1 MSTILLINPNT
12 SVASLDMMLS
22 VARPLLP
29 PDVAIRGVC
38 VAAGVPMITTEA
50 ALTAAA
56 AEVAAIGVAESAGA
70 DAIVVAAFGDPG
82 AALLRALGTL
92 PVIGI
97 GESAIREAAAD
108 GRRFGI
114 ATTTPGLVGA
124 MERMVGRLSFAAQLT
139 GVRVPDGDPQALA
152 ADPPSQQ
159 AALAEAATACIEQDG
174 AAAVIIGGGPLSEA
188 ARALRGRF
196 AVAMIEP
203 VPAAIRQALRV
214 LGKGETPC

>member
-1 MSTILLINPNT
+1 MILLINPNT
-12 SVASLDMMLS
+12 SVASLEMMLA

-29 PDVAIRGVC
+29 VDFAIRGVC
-38 VAAGVPMITTEA
+38 VAAGVPMITTED
-50 ALTAAA
+50 ALTSAA
-56 AEVAAIGVAESAGA
+56 AEVAAVGVAEADGV

-82 AALLRALGTL
+82 VALLRTFVSF

-97 GESAIREAAAD
+97 GEAAIREAGSD

-124 MERMVGRLSFAAQLT
+124 MEHMVGRLSFAAQLT
-139 GVRVPDGDPQALA
+139 GVRVPDGDPLALA

-196 AVAMIEP
+196 AAELIEP
-203 VPAAIRQALRV
+203 VPAAIRAVLR
-214 LGKGETPC
+214 LLEKGETPC